1 MILHDQHVHSNYS
14 DDSSELLENHYQKA
28 TIAGCKYFIT
38 TEHIDFNP
46 SMSDHDWLCDF
57 DKLIDAY
64 YILYRNVE
72 KLTAQGIKIY
82 D

>member
-28 TIAGCKYFIT
+28 TSAGCKYFIT

-57 DKLIDAY
+57 DKLITH
-64 YILYRNVE
+64 LN
-72 KLTAQGIKIY
+72 KLKKGQQVTINNLFNLP
-82 D
+82 